1 MHILWEIFL
10 NISRLCLCVFTILFQ
25 PPKFKNPRFLSRLR
39 QISAK
44 LLRFVLRNSRLSR
57 FSSCNAPVIY
67 SATAWHQWKHH
78 AHRRNLI
85 MLSSLSPLAPPPALV
100 LRRLLQPCPCVDGP
114 HWACVKGEKTE
125 KKTSVI
131 TLKQKNCL
139 NKVCLKSHGM
149 CRETEFTATPPPV

>member
-1 MHILWEIFL
+1 MHILWEIFFKY
-10 NISRLCLCVFTILFQ
+10 ISAVFMCVYNVIST
-25 PPKFKNPRFLSRLR
+25 PKFKNPRFLSRLR

-57 FSSCNAPVIY
+57 FSSCNAPITY

-100 LRRLLQPCPCVDGP
+100 LRRLLQPCPCVDGS
-114 HWACVKGEKTE
+114 HWACVREKKQ

-139 NKVCLKSHGM
+139 NKVYLKSHGL
-149 CRETEFTATPPPV
+149 CRETKFTATPPPV